1 MRLRLSRLIASAI
14 LLSLG
19 VGFTIVTNADGNTL
33 GNAMMPGSGIT
44 LLSGSYTGA
53 SVASGTFSDGPFGIS
68 SGTILTSGRADGA
81 TVPGSDN
88 DNAQPG
94 YMGGNTFDAAV
105 LSLDISISPPFT
117 GFELEFAFASND
129 YGGNNDAL
137 RVDVASNSLTTI
149 FDLVNPFMDPPYS
162 ITPPNS
168 LTKYDKSSPPVLI
181 GFATGSGIVN
191 VKIAVYDLNDGFE
204 DSAAL
209 IRMRGCVNCPAGPE
223 INYET
228 KTVTVTP
235 GEAEYFSTVKASGTA
250 TGYYIQGVYN
260 YDYGHDNDH
269 GYDYSYRH
277 NDDYRYN
284 YGGFNYH
291 HGFGHIHG
299 FNSDNRFNYDYR
311 INHNRHNYD
320 DRYHYN
326 CRYNCDYRFNCGY

>member
-19 VGFTIVTNADGNTL
+19 VGFTVVTNADGTTL
-33 GNAMMPGSGIT
+33 GNAMMPGSGIS
-44 LLSGSYTGA
+44 LLSGSYTGDSA
-53 SVASGTFSDGPFGIS
+53 ASGTFSDGPFGIS

-88 DNAQPG
+88 DNGQPG

-149 FDLVNPFMDPPYS
+149 FDLANAFMDAPYS

-168 LTKYDKSSPPVLI
+168 LTKYDKSSPPILI
-181 GFATGSGIVN
+181 GFATGSGVFN
-191 VKIAVYDLNDGFE
+191 VKIAMYDLNDEFE

-209 IRMRGCVNCPAGPE
+209 IRMRGCENCPAGPE

-250 TGYYIQGVYN
+250 TGYYIKGVHD
-260 YDYGHDNDH
+260 YD
-269 GYDYSYRH
+269 
-277 NDDYRYN
+277 
-284 YGGFNYH
+284 
-291 HGFGHIHG
+291 
-299 FNSDNRFNYDYR
+299 
-311 INHNRHNYD
+311 
-320 DRYHYN
+320 
-326 CRYNCDYRFNCGY
+326 